1 MNWMTSESRV
11 DQNILIGKLLKKE
24 ISINLVLSY
33 ILCAQVN
40 VHAVIRI

>member
-24 ISINLVLSY
+24 ISIFNLVF
-33 ILCAQVN
+33 I
-40 VHAVIRI
+40 